1 MTAYPLK
8 PLPANNREFPYDP
21 AVRPKRASPPPK
33 LIINRLKN

>member
-1 MTAYPLK
+1 MTSYPLK

-21 AVRPKRASPPPK
+21 AVRPKRAFPLN

>member
-1 MTAYPLK
+1 MTSYPLK

-21 AVRPKRASPPPK
+21 AVRPKRAFPPK